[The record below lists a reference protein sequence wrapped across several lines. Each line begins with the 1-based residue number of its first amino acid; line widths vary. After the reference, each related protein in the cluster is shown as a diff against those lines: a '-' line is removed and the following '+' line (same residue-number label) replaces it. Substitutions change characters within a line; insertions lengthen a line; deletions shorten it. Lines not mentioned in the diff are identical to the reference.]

1 MYFWQCNGGKTA
13 LHYAVKHG
21 NEKAVE
27 WLLNKGANLWIKSAS
42 GKLPFQGKV
51 SYAFSILFNIR
62 EL

>member
-42 GKLPFQGKV
+42 GKLPFPSAIKK
-51 SYAFSILFNIR
+51 
-62 EL
+62 